1 MNIIVHCMQ
10 NVNDTQINRIA
21 ENKTAKKIS
30 EKSKS
35 IVNDYILLLPIV
47 LIAILVQKFA
57 VKEA

>member
-1 MNIIVHCMQ
+1 MQ